1 MIAFANDDHAGSIQG
16 VLFDM
21 DGTLSDTEA
30 FWQEAEE
37 LIATRYG
44 AGDMKGRAEQQV
56 GAPMKARAAF
66 LQARYN
72 VRLSIPEIQRLTV
85 KHVLS
90 RIATG
95 FAWRPG
101 ACEFL
106 AEAKRLGIPTALV
119 TSSPRVIA
127 QAVVEALPEGS
138 FDVLVVDE
146 DVTCNKP
153 DPEPY
158 LTAATRLG
166 VDPFRCIAIEDSLN
180 GTLSAQQAGCLV
192 IAVPTH
198 VPIDEAQR
206 RIVLPT
212 LTGISLQQLAPIGMT

>member
-1 MIAFANDDHAGSIQG
+1 MIAFANDDHPGTIQG

-37 LIATRYG
+37 LITTRYG
-44 AGDMKGRAEQQV
+44 TGAVKGSGGQQV
-56 GAPMKARAAF
+56 GAPMEARAAF
-66 LQARYN
+66 LRERYG

-85 KHVLS
+85 EHVLS
-90 RIATG
+90 RIREG

-101 ACEFL
+101 ACELL
-106 AEAKRLGIPTALV
+106 AEAKRLDIPTALV
-119 TSSPRVIA
+119 TSSPRVVA

-158 LTAATRLG
+158 LAAAKRLG
-166 VDPFRCIAIEDSLN
+166 VDPLRCIAIEDSLN
-180 GTLSAQQAGCLV
+180 GTLSAQRAGCLV
-192 IAVPTH
+192 IAVPNH
-198 VPIDEAQR
+198 VSIDEAAR

-212 LTGISLQQLAPIGMT
+212 LTGISLQRLAPIGTT

>member
-1 MIAFANDDHAGSIQG
+1 MIAFAKDDHPGTIEG

-30 FWQEAEE
+30 FWQQAEE
-37 LIATRYG
+37 LIAIRYG
-44 AGDMKGRAEQQV
+44 TGAVNGRAEQQV
-56 GAPMKARAAF
+56 GASMEARAAF
-66 LQARYN
+66 LQERYG
-72 VRLSIPEIQRLTV
+72 VRLSIPEIQQLTV
-85 KHVLS
+85 EHVLS
-90 RIATG
+90 RITAG

-101 ACEFL
+101 ARELL
-106 AEAKRLGIPTALV
+106 AEAKRLDIPTALV

-127 QAVVEALPEGS
+127 QAIVEALPEGS

-158 LTAATRLG
+158 LAAANRLG
-166 VDPFRCIAIEDSLN
+166 VDPLRCIAIEDSLN

-198 VPIDEAQR
+198 VPIDEACLTCVR
-206 RIVLPT
+206 PMPPT
-212 LTGISLQQLAPIGMT
+212 LTLRLRQTLA

>member
-1 MIAFANDDHAGSIQG
+1 MA
-16 VLFDM
+16 
-21 DGTLSDTEA
+21 GTLSDTEA

-37 LIATRYG
+37 RIAIRYG
-44 AGDMKGRAEQQV
+44 TGDMKGKAEQQV
-56 GAPMKARAAF
+56 GAPMEARAAF
-66 LQARYN
+66 LQARYG

-85 KHVLS
+85 EHVLS

-101 ACEFL
+101 ACELL

-158 LTAATRLG
+158 LAAANRLG
-166 VDPFRCIAIEDSLN
+166 VDPLRCIAIEDSLN

>member
-1 MIAFANDDHAGSIQG
+1 MIAFTNDEHPGTIQG

-30 FWQEAEE
+30 YWQEAEE
-37 LIATRYG
+37 LIVTRYG
-44 AGDMKGRAEQQV
+44 TGDVTGKAEQQV
-56 GAPMKARAAF
+56 GAPMETRAAF
-66 LQARYN
+66 LQERCG
-72 VRLSIPEIQRLTV
+72 VQLSIPEIQRLSV
-85 KHVLS
+85 EHVLS
-90 RIATG
+90 RIAAG

-101 ACEFL
+101 ACELL
-106 AEAKRLGIPTALV
+106 AEAKRLDIPTALV

-138 FDVLVVDE
+138 FDVLVADE

-158 LTAATRLG
+158 LAAAKRLD
-166 VDPFRCIAIEDSLN
+166 VDPLQCIAIEDSLN

-198 VPIDEAQR
+198 IPIAEAER

-212 LTGISLQQLAPIGMT
+212 LTGISLQQLTPLGMT